1 MSSAPYEYSSLE
13 GIEGKVSVSAYV
25 ARQKWSYVFD
35 ADTALMEG
43 TIFPGLI
50 KHYKG
55 KEGNI
60 SEGNQ

>member
-35 ADTALMEG
+35 ADTYGRNHLSR
-43 TIFPGLI
+43 INKIL
-50 KHYKG
+50 
-55 KEGNI
+55 
-60 SEGNQ
+60 